1 MKSKLYANNL
11 KASWNVGAL
20 LMMGVCI
27 ILEIFFLV
35 EHMDLVIL
43 YNHSLLHGLY
53 ELLHLI

>member
-11 KASWNVGAL
+11 KASWNVGAF

-35 EHMDLVIL
+35 ERGTWLFYIIIPYEL
-43 YNHSLLHGLY
+43 YK
-53 ELLHLI
+53 LLHLI